1 MRSRVFAKSGSQPL
15 TTKTGGSLTVSAIA
29 QTAFRLIR
37 NDRTRLSRRELE
49 PYRVP
54 GVACQLVFVNGHFAR
69 ELSLLGKLPDGV
81 KVSGLAAEIS
91 SNPEAIEPHLG
102 RYLDVRR
109 DAFCA
114 LNTAFVEDGAYVHIP
129 RGTLVEEPIYLLFVS
144 TADDAPSMSHPR
156 NLIVAEEDSQATFV
170 EDYVSLD
177 GGGRCSATRSRNWS
191 PATTLCFR
199 TT

>member
-1 MRSRVFAKSGSQPL
+1 M
-15 TTKTGGSLTVSAIA
+15 
-29 QTAFRLIR
+29 
-37 NDRTRLSRRELE
+37 
-49 PYRVP
+49 
-54 GVACQLVFVNGHFAR
+54 NGYFAR

-81 KVSGLAAEIS
+81 KVSSLAAEIPA
-91 SNPEAIEPHLG
+91 NPAALEPHLG
-102 RYLDVRR
+102 RYLDIRR

-177 GGGRCSATRSRNWS
+177 GGAVFCNTRHGTGRRRQHRAFALHDRARAQAGFQHFHAAYPAGKKRQRRVALSTAGRRHWC
-191 PATTLCFR
+191 ATTCIR
-199 TT
+199 CWQAKGESA